1 MRWKTS
7 QLTGWGRAQIAEAE
21 VGRPERYGELIGLL
35 TETGEKGVVAFGGGR
50 SYGDA
55 ALNDKGHVILTERLN
70 RITKFDAD
78 SGEVVAEPGVT
89 FKELLDVFLP
99 KGYLAPVSPGTAF
112 VTLGGAV
119 ANDVHGRNHDT
130 VGSFGH
136 HVQWIEL
143 LLPNGETM
151 LVSPRDNRPL
161 FEATIGGIG
170 LTGLITAVCF
180 KLARVPSSFVLRKEQ
195 RIANLDRFIEVF
207 SALTAD
213 EMVYSVGWIDGLAR
227 GKALGRGILE
237 VARPTQAD
245 LESRPKSRWTVPF
258 DFPSFALNSW
268 MVKGFNELYYRR
280 IPDGGREREVPY
292 NVFLYPLD
300 SISKWN
306 RIYGKRGFRQF
317 QCVLPYERSERGLRL
332 LLEKVTQSHLAPFLG
347 VLKTLGGPGLGHL
360 SFPLKGFTLALDFP
374 NKAGV
379 VELLKNLER
388 IVRDHDGRIYLAKDS
403 CLSAEGFAEMYPR
416 ANAFRSIL
424 EDIDPEGTMAS
435 DMSRRLGIRS

>member
-7 QLTGWGRAQIAEAE
+7 RLTGWGRTQTAESE
-21 VGRPERYGELIGLL
+21 VARPERGGDGLGLL
-35 TETGEKGVVAFGGGR
+35 TEPGEKSVIAFGGGR

-55 ALNDKGHVILTERLN
+55 ALNDKGRVILTERLN
-70 RITKFDAD
+70 RITEFDAD

-99 KGYLAPVSPGTAF
+99 KGYLPPASPGTAF
-112 VTLGGAV
+112 VTVGGAV
-119 ANDVHGRNHDT
+119 ANDVHGRNHDA

-143 LLPNGETM
+143 LLPNGESV
-151 LVSPRDNRPL
+151 LVSPKDNRPL

-180 KLARVPSSFVLRKEQ
+180 KLARVPSSFVLHKER
-195 RIANLDRFIEVF
+195 RIADLDRFIEAF
-207 SALTAD
+207 SELTAD
-213 EMVYSVGWIDGLAR
+213 EMVYSAGWIDGLAR
-227 GKALGRGILE
+227 GKDLGRGILE
-237 VARPTQAD
+237 VARPIQGS
-245 LESRPKSRWTVPF
+245 LESLPKSCWTVPF
-258 DFPSFALNSW
+258 DFPPLALNNW
-268 MVKGFNELYYRR
+268 VVKGFNELYYRR
-280 IPDGGREREVPY
+280 IPDGGRERETPY
-292 NVFLYPLD
+292 NIFLYPLD
-300 SISKWN
+300 SILKWN
-306 RIYGKRGFRQF
+306 RVYGKRGFRQF

-332 LLEKVTQSHLAPFLG
+332 LLEKVAQSHPKPFLG

-374 NKAGV
+374 NNAGAV
-379 VELLKNLER
+379 ALLKVLEG
-388 IVRDHDGRIYLAKDS
+388 IVRDHGGRVYLAKDS

-416 ANAFRSIL
+416 AKDFRSIL
-424 EDIDPEGTMAS
+424 EDIDPDGIMAS